1 MGIIRKFLGPKSK
14 YDKELPYTYEARVDK
29 LRGQTDE
36 PMEECYFCDTL
47 CGLLVYLDENDLGPD
62 DVKLY
67 GVYKG
72 VQVPLETK
80 LCTTRDGHWLSR
92 PEICQS
98 LEEHYKSTLIARYKG
113 HTDKEPCDYEDR
125 EQKGVGPF

>member
-1 MGIIRKFLGPKSK
+1 MSIVRKILGPKSK

-29 LRGQTDE
+29 LRGQADE
-36 PMEECYFCDTL
+36 PMEESYFSDTL
-47 CGLLVYLDENDLGPD
+47 CGLLEFLEENEIGPD
-62 DVKLY
+62 EVKLY
-67 GVYKG
+67 GVYQG

-80 LCTTRDGHWLSR
+80 LCSTRNGEWLSR

-113 HTDKEPCDYEDR
+113 HRDKEPCEYVDR
-125 EQKGVGPF
+125 KRKGVGPY